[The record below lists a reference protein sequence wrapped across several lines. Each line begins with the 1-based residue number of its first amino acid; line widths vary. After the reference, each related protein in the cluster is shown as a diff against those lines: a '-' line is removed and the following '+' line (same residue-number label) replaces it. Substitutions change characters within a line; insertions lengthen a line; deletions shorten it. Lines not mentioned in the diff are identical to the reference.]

1 MQALLGSGQLSPS
14 ATLRPS
20 ASTTHSEEEEV
31 RRGEHGPPTC
41 ILLPG
46 AHPEGSRHSASALMV
61 LISAT
66 GIQTTY
72 QMAGPATSAREV
84 ERVLEAQR
92 VTGWN
97 LPMGQLSAQCNACPM
112 GLGPPSPVTSP
123 RPGLEYPDFILCFP
137 LPSAPR

>member
-1 MQALLGSGQLSPS
+1 MQALLGSRQLSPS

-72 QMAGPATSAREV
+72 QMAGPQPVRGKWKGSWKPKESQAGTFPWASC
-84 ERVLEAQR
+84 
-92 VTGWN
+92 
-97 LPMGQLSAQCNACPM
+97 QLSAMPVQWAW
-112 GLGPPSPVTSP
+112 GL
-123 RPGLEYPDFILCFP
+123 R
-137 LPSAPR
+137 AQ